1 MTSVLATPSCSGK
14 AAGWPCASRCLKPLW
29 FSMFSGG
36 WRAGMV
42 KL

>member
-1 MTSVLATPSCSGK
+1 MTSVLVTPSCSGK
-14 AAGWPCASRCLKPLW
+14 AAGWPCANRLKPLW